1 MDLSIY
7 NNVLNDMFNDYNNG
21 MNIND
26 ISKKYD
32 ISINSFAF
40 LRKKHN
46 IPGYK
51 KYPDSLMEQA
61 YNDYMVKKIGLEAVC
76 KKYGFVHSVL
86 VRYAK
91 NNNLPYKT
99 NRGAKYSFDREYF
112 KEIDSEE
119 KAYWLGFLY
128 ADGGVSTTDK
138 TCTRPNRLTIN
149 ISHKDRIILERFNK
163 SINGN
168 LHIIDYM
175 PSEETYGNSMM
186 SVLNVNSVE
195 FCEHLI
201 NHGCIPNKTF
211 ALKMPNI
218 NENLMPHFV
227 RGFLDGD
234 GSVYDNYFAFTKGDA
249 FLKELDE
256 VITTALDIEPGRIYY
271 YKNKDSRVCDLRYAK
286 KDSAKKIYHWLYDN
300 ATIFLERKKDKYVQ
314 SGRGSR

>member
-7 NNVLNDMFNDYNNG
+7 DNVLEDMFKDYNNG
-21 MNIND
+21 MDLKDIVKKYN
-26 ISKKYD
+26 ISK
-32 ISINSFAF
+32 NSFAF

-61 YNDYMVKKIGLEAVC
+61 YDDYMVKKIGLKAVC
-76 KKYGFVHSVL
+76 EKYGFNPGVL

-91 NNNLPYKT
+91 NNDLPYKT

-112 KEIDSEE
+112 KDIDSEE

-128 ADGGVSTTDK
+128 ADGSVCTTDK
-138 TCTRPNRLTIN
+138 TCTGPNRLSIN
-149 ISHKDRIILERFNK
+149 ISHKDRIILERFNQ

-168 LHIIDYM
+168 LKIVDYM

-186 SVLNVNSVE
+186 SRLNVNSIE

-211 ALKMPNI
+211 ALRIPNI
-218 NENLMPHFV
+218 NEDLICHFV

-234 GSVYDNYFAFTKGDA
+234 GSVSNNKFSFTKGDV
-249 FLKELDE
+249 FLKELNE
-256 VITTALDIEPGRIYY
+256 LISSILDIELGHIGY
-271 YKNKDSRVCDLRYAK
+271 YKNKDSRVCDLRFSK
-286 KDSAKKIYHWLYDN
+286 KESCKKIYHWLYDN
-300 ATIFLERKKDKYVQ
+300 ATIFLERKKNKYIL
-314 SGRGSR
+314 